1 MDFAYFKLVI
11 GITLVLAF
19 IMAFMN
25 IMSLEN
31 TKLLLE
37 ATKNPTM

>member
-1 MDFAYFKLVI
+1 MDFAYFKSVI

-25 IMSLEN
+25 MMSLEN

-37 ATKNPTM
+37 AKS

>member
-1 MDFAYFKLVI
+1 MDFAYFKSVI

-25 IMSLEN
+25 KMSLEN
-31 TKLLLE
+31 TRLLLE
-37 ATKNPTM
+37 PKN

>member
-1 MDFAYFKLVI
+1 MDFAYFKSVI

-37 ATKNPTM
+37 ATKNSTT